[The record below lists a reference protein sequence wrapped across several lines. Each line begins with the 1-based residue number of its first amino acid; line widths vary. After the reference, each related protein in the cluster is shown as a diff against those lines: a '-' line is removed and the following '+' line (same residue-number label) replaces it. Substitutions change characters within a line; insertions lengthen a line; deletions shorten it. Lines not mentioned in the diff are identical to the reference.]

1 MNKILA
7 LICFCISFVLIS
19 GSETLQVD
27 RELYKELLSEISL
40 TLDLLDCIVPLGK
53 KSFREAHDREARD
66 LMMALKNYEVILK
79 SDNVIYKFC
88 GSIERVEEE
97 HPRYRMLNIFRRD
110 TRNPF
115 AEIKGKSQAMIKRM
129 IKGSEL
135 KLLPK
140 GTEKQIRDKWSDY
153 MDRDLVH
160 FAFDNKCRT
169 ADLDEVIT
177 NRNIEKVKELLN
189 EKFIDQNGVLV
200 LDFGITDYS
209 YWEVRSRGN
218 VYHFDRFNYKSA
230 FININEIKFIRK

>member
-7 LICFCISFVLIS
+7 FIFFCISFVLIS

-27 RELYKELLSEISL
+27 KEIYKELLSEISL
-40 TLDLLDCIVPLGK
+40 TVDLVDCIVPFCEN
-53 KSFREAHDREARD
+53 SIREAHD

-169 ADLDEVIT
+169 ADLDEIII

-230 FININEIKFIRK
+230 FINIKEIKFIRN